1 MREKKMLALVDAVI
15 AVLLFFFGSYAGRQ
29 HLADLNHGR
38 SPVTSIEMLYGPAV
52 MLACGRG
59 FYQPDLAFSPPLGEF
74 LRNERET
81 LSPDVLPKHLP
92 EAENS
97 VSSYH
102 RYLLYTVAFF
112 WRIYGISWAGLEPL
126 CALLLGICAFAVY
139 GIMRL
144 GMGRLLSAGLAVFFT
159 LSPQMLTMMNSLRDF
174 SKAPFILLLIFIL
187 GAMIKYRFRFGTLA
201 ALSIVLGL
209 LNGIAMGFRQDALV
223 FVAPALV
230 IVPIAAFRARHSLR
244 WSCLLPPLLFLA
256 AFLATAH
263 PMLGRME
270 GGAQPYHPMVQGFSM
285 KRAASLGMEPGAYEP
300 LASGSDNYTFA
311 MLQDYY
317 RRVNKEPDA
326 IFGFNS
332 PGAEKAGRQFLA
344 DMAFHFPA
352 DLLARGYAALLRTL
366 RYTDGIPIWS
376 MAGSFWKDLFETS
389 HFTLK
394 NHLHYFGII
403 YAGIAILLISG
414 HSLSL
419 AFGLLFFVLFICGY
433 VSLQCEF
440 RHAFHLSFVPLW
452 ILGFLFQRLMAA
464 PLLLRKKPLENRG
477 LGRNNLKRMA
487 AFALGATIVV
497 LAPLYLLRAFQY
509 YQVKPLLAAIAS
521 SERIPVPVEKHSELQ
536 WTRFTLR
543 ESESPIREETSPQAQ
558 TDLEA
563 LYVILARIVQS
574 VYSGDGQQA
583 WQTKARYFAL
593 ELSSGTPLEWIVLL
607 YDSPAP
613 WNNFSQIIR
622 VRLPKSEESSILY
635 LFPAYEL
642 TMPSP
647 IGVVRN
653 HFKGFALPENLAG
666 AFMNLY
672 EVTDVSCLRFLMHA
686 VLPPDAETPVRT
698 YQRIQFTPDPS
709 DAFRVDDEPVSTIGM
724 AEAAARF
731 GETEQAELLFDAAL
745 LVNQDPVQRLYI
757 AKSLIAI
764 GKYDAATHVVLNEI
778 HLSGTETSFAQ
789 ELLVQIIQ
797 RHIRQNETEKAE
809 ALLHTLHNL
818 WAKDSPDLLLQ
829 ALEIVSLTAPPE
841 LIEESCARLL
851 LAHPEHQSTAD
862 YWEQWT
868 HEHGLEERLALFWQR
883 ICSERPDSVL
893 PFLRLGLV
901 QEQDGAKAAAEAAYA
916 AARTNNPSHPEAAIR
931 HAVFKLESADPG
943 EALEEIA
950 RALKEAPELKNL
962 VARLLES
969 VGDRLAARGAP
980 NAAEPVYALA
990 FACEPQKGLLGIKQ
1004 ANALLETRRF
1014 DEALSVIEKIMHT
1027 DRREEALGQLARVWE
1042 AQKSEN
1048 ERVASWRDM
1057 AGRHPEDDAVR
1068 RLYAEA
1074 LFFSGRYTEAVELIQ
1089 NADTP
1094 WRSKP
1099 EQEALLAIVRYA
1111 AGEETPKSLAGNAL
1125 WKERTELKAE
1135 VVGLLNQA
1143 AQRME
1148 SESRFENALRLTNAA
1163 ALLSPESETALLDLG
1178 RVHEANGRD
1187 EDAMRLYWQG
1197 FSSVNDVNQTIIAE
1211 RIDALYERLG
1221 NNEER
1226 LKQWE
1231 IIHRQDSGNPV
1242 AAFHF
1247 GLACEAN
1254 RQWREAA
1261 DVYGGITSPEMLKHK
1276 ANLRRG
1282 AALLR
1287 LGSIEEGAGLIRS
1300 AVSADPQAHAL
1311 GAMLSLQAGND
1322 FLLAGQVDEAEVI
1335 SLLAVE
1341 LVPED
1346 AFIQLFRGDVL
1357 KAQERNAGAVQAWQ
1371 NALHS
1376 GWNTMAGAEAGRRI
1390 DNLLTVEER
1399 LQFWEELAAAHPESP
1414 YPNAR
1419 RALALLPAGR
1429 AAEALAF
1436 CRSVANETS
1445 TDMEARYAC
1454 ALTECATG
1462 DTEQG
1467 MAALDAILGQAPYL
1481 KNDALPALAD
1491 FGLKQLET
1499 GNAEVAERLLRKVV
1513 ELGPGN
1519 LLYYIHLG
1527 SALLAQKK
1535 YEEAAAQFR
1544 KVLLEVPES
1553 PNAAKLFDE
1562 ALAGLNN
1569 DETRLREW
1577 QTVVNTHPAAAIP
1590 RNYLEALK

>member
-1 MREKKMLALVDAVI
+1 MRGKKMLVLVDAII

-112 WRIYGISWAGLEPL
+112 WRLYGISWAGLEPL
-126 CALLLGICAFAVY
+126 CAILLGICAFAVY

-144 GMGRLLSAGLAVFFT
+144 GMGRLLSAGLALFFT

-187 GAMIKYRFRFGTLA
+187 GTMVKYRFRFRTLA

-209 LNGIAMGFRQDALV
+209 LNGMAMGFRQDALV

-230 IVPIAAFRARHSLR
+230 IVPIAAFRAHHSLR

-285 KRAASLGMEPGAYEP
+285 KRAASLGMKPGAYEP

-317 RRVNKEPDA
+317 RRVNNEPDA

-344 DMAFHFPA
+344 DMALYFPA

-376 MAGSFWKDLFETS
+376 MTGSFWKDLFETS

-394 NHLHYFGII
+394 NHLHYFGVV

-419 AFGLLFFVLFICGY
+419 AFGMLFFVLFICGY

-464 PLLLRKKPLENRG
+464 ALILHTKPLENRE
-477 LGRNNLKRMA
+477 LVRNSIKRMA
-487 AFALGATIVV
+487 VFALGATIVV
-497 LAPLYLLRAFQY
+497 LTPLYLLRTFQY
-509 YQVKPLLAAIAS
+509 FQVKPLLTAIAS
-521 SERIPVPVEKHSELQ
+521 SKRAPVPVEAHSEMK

-543 ESESPIREETSPQAQ
+543 EPEPPLHEETSPRDK
-558 TDLEA
+558 TDLETLWA
-563 LYVILARIVQS
+563 ILAKIAQS
-574 VYSGDGQQA
+574 VYAGDGQQA
-583 WQTKARYFAL
+583 WQTRARYFAM
-593 ELSSGTPLEWIVLL
+593 EVATGTPLEWIVLF

-622 VRLPKSEESSILY
+622 VRLPESKEKSVLY
-635 LFPAYEL
+635 FFPAYEL

-653 HFKGFALPENLAG
+653 HFKGVALPESLAG

-686 VLPPDAETPVRT
+686 ALPPEAEAPVRT

-709 DAFRVDDEPVSTIGM
+709 DAFRVDDEPVSAIGM

-731 GETEQAELLFDAAL
+731 GETEQAELLFNAAL
-745 LVNQDPVQRLYI
+745 LINQDTVQRLYI

-764 GKYDAATHVVLNEI
+764 EKYDTASHVILNEI

-797 RHIRQNETEKAE
+797 QHIRKNETRKAK

-818 WAKDSPDLLLQ
+818 WAKDSPDLLLRT
-829 ALEIVSLTAPPE
+829 LEIVGLTAPPD

-851 LAHPEHQSTAD
+851 LAHPEHQTTAD
-862 YWEQWT
+862 YWEQWI
-868 HEHGLEERLALFWQR
+868 HERGLEERLAPFWQR
-883 ICSERPDSVL
+883 ISGERPNSVL
-893 PFLRLGLV
+893 PFLRLGLAR
-901 QEQDGAKAAAEAAYA
+901 EQDGSKAAAEAAYA
-916 AARTNNPSHPEAAIR
+916 AARTNNPDHPEAAIR
-931 HAVFKLESADPG
+931 HAIFKLESADPG

-950 RALKEAPELKNL
+950 RALKEAPELKSL
-962 VARLLES
+962 VAQLLES
-969 VGDRLAARGAP
+969 VGDGLVARGAP

-990 FACEPQKGLLGIKQ
+990 FACEPGKALLGIKQ
-1004 ANALLETRRF
+1004 AHALLETRRF
-1014 DEALSVIEKIMHT
+1014 DEALPVIETIMPS
-1027 DRREEALGQLARVWE
+1027 DRREEALGLLARVWE
-1042 AQKSEN
+1042 AQKN
-1048 ERVASWRDM
+1048 EEERAAAWRDM
-1057 AGRHPEDDAVR
+1057 TARYPGDPAVR

-1074 LFFSGRYTEAVELIQ
+1074 LFSSGRYAEVIDLLQ
-1089 NADTP
+1089 KADAS
-1094 WRSKP
+1094 WRSEP
-1099 EQEALLAIVRYA
+1099 AQEALLAVARFA
-1111 AGEETPKSLAGNAL
+1111 AGEGTPENLAGNPL
-1125 WKERTELKAE
+1125 WEGHTELKSVA
-1135 VVGLLNQA
+1135 VSLLNRVA
-1143 AQRME
+1143 RRME
-1148 SESRFENALRLTNAA
+1148 SESRFENTLRLTNAA
-1163 ALLSPESETALLDLG
+1163 ALLAPESNTALLGLG
-1178 RVHEANGRD
+1178 RAHEANGRY
-1187 EDAMRLYWQG
+1187 EDALRLYWQG
-1197 FSSVNDVNQTIIAE
+1197 FAAIQGIDQATFAE
-1211 RIDALYERLG
+1211 RIDTVYDHLHQ
-1221 NNEER
+1221 NEER
-1226 LKQWE
+1226 LKQWGM
-1231 IIHRQDSGNPV
+1231 IYQQDGDNAV

-1247 GLACEAN
+1247 GLACEIN
-1254 RQWREAA
+1254 LQWREAA
-1261 DVYGGITSPEMLKHK
+1261 DAYSGITAPEMLKHK
-1276 ANLRRG
+1276 ANLRQG

-1287 LGSIEEGAGLIRS
+1287 LGNVKEGAGLIQS
-1300 AVSADPQAHAL
+1300 AVSADPQTRAL

-1322 FLLAGQVDEAEVI
+1322 FLLAGQLDEAEAT
-1335 SLLAVE
+1335 SLLAIE
-1341 LVPED
+1341 LAPED
-1346 AFIQLFRGDVL
+1346 AFIQLLRGDVL
-1357 KAQERNAGAVQAWQ
+1357 KARGQNAEAVKAWQ
-1371 NALHS
+1371 NALYS
-1376 GWNTMAGAEAGRRI
+1376 GLNTMAGAEAGRRI
-1390 DNLLTVEER
+1390 DIHLTVEER
-1399 LQFWEELAAAHPESP
+1399 LQFWEELAAAHPESS
-1414 YPNAR
+1414 YPEAR
-1419 RALALLPAGR
+1419 RALALVIAGR
-1429 AAEALAF
+1429 TAEAQAF
-1436 CRSVANETS
+1436 CRAEADEPGA
-1445 TDMEARYAC
+1445 DMEIRYVC
-1454 ALTECATG
+1454 ALTECAAGNVERGIT
-1462 DTEQG
+1462 
-1467 MAALDAILGQAPYL
+1467 ALDAVLGQAPHL
-1481 KNDALPALAD
+1481 KNDALSTLDAV
-1491 FGLKQLET
+1491 GMKHLET
-1499 GNAEVAERLLRKVV
+1499 GNAQVAERVLCELVK
-1513 ELGPGN
+1513 LGPEN
-1519 LLYYIHLG
+1519 LLYYVHLG
-1527 SALLAQKK
+1527 SAFLAQKK

-1544 KVLLEVPES
+1544 KVLHEVPES

-1562 ALAGLNN
+1562 ALKSLN
-1569 DETRLREW
+1569 DPQKRQHEW
-1577 QTVVNTHPAAAIP
+1577 QILVDTHPAATVP